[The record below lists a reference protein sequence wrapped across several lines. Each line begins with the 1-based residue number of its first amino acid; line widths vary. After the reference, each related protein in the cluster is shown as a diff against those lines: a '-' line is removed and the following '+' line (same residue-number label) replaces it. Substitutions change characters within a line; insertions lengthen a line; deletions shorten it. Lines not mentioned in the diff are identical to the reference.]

1 MTNGKIYRSFN
12 TKNRVTISNNDCL
25 KFAKKLPA
33 KSVQLIVTSPP
44 YNISKEYEK
53 KVSIDNYLEFHSNV
67 IDECKRILKP
77 KGSICWQ
84 TGNYI
89 YKNHYSKSVV
99 PLDIEFYNLFK
110 QKDFHLRNRIIWSF
124 GHGLNNTNR
133 LSGRYE
139 VISWYTFT
147 NEYLFKLD
155 EVRVK
160 QKYPGKRSY
169 RGSSKGKVS
178 GNIKGKNPSD
188 FWDDEDIIFNEIKT
202 DTWKN
207 IPNVKGNHIEK
218 TDHPCQYP
226 IALVSRLIK
235 LLSNKNHLVFDPFIG
250 AGTTAVSGII
260 NGRRVAGCDN
270 NEEYYKIAVHNIKQA
285 LNGTLRVREDKP
297 NYRPN
302 KNISVTS
309 VPDEWK

>member
-1 MTNGKIYRSFN
+1 MSNQKIYKTYNSN
-12 TKNRVTISNNDCL
+12 NRITISNSDCL
-25 KFAKKLPA
+25 KFAKKLPD

-44 YNISKEYEK
+44 YNISKEYEIK
-53 KVSIDNYLEFHSNV
+53 TSLNDYLEFHSRV

-84 TGNYI
+84 TGNFL
-89 YKNHYSKSVV
+89 YKNNFSKAVI

-124 GHGLNNTNR
+124 GHGLNNTDR

-139 VISWYTFT
+139 VISWYTLA
-147 NEYLFKLD
+147 NEYLFNLD
-155 EVRVK
+155 TVRIK
-160 QKYPGKRSY
+160 QKYPGKKSY
-169 RGSSKGKVS
+169 KGLNKGKIS

-188 FWDDEDIIFNEIKT
+188 YWDDEDIIFKEIKT

-226 IALVSRLIK
+226 IALVSRLVK
-235 LLSNKNHLVFDPFIG
+235 LLSNKNHLVFDPFLGSG
-250 AGTTAVSGII
+250 ATTVSGII
-260 NGRRVAGCDN
+260 NGRRVVGCDN
-270 NEEYYKIAVHNIKQA
+270 NKEYYKIAVHNCKQA
-285 LNGTLRVREDKP
+285 LNRTLSIREDKP
-297 NYRPN
+297 NYKPN
-302 KNISVTS
+302 KNISVAC
-309 VPDEWK
+309 VPEEWK

>member
-1 MTNGKIYRSFN
+1 MPKTKIYKNFN
-12 TKNRVTISNNDCL
+12 IKNRITIKNNDCL
-25 KFAKKLPA
+25 DFMKKIPDN
-33 KSVQLIVTSPP
+33 SVQLIITSPP

-53 KVSIDNYLEFHSNV
+53 KATLDDYLNFHSRV
-67 IDECKRILKP
+67 IDECKRVLKP

-89 YKNHYSKSVV
+89 YKNHYSKAVV
-99 PLDIEFYNLFK
+99 PLDIEFYNLFH

-124 GHGLNNTNR
+124 GHGLNNRDR

-139 VISWYTFT
+139 VIAWYTFA
-147 NEYLFKLD
+147 NEYVFNLD
-155 EVRVK
+155 DVRVK

-169 RGSSKGKVS
+169 SGKNKGKVS

-188 FWDDEDIIFNEIKT
+188 YWDDEEIIFKEIKT

-218 TDHPCQYP
+218 TAHPCQYP

-235 LLSNKNHLVFDPFIG
+235 LLSNKNHLVLDPFIG
-250 AGTTAVSGII
+250 AGTTAVSAIL
-260 NGRRVAGCDN
+260 NGRRVAGCDT
-270 NEEYYKIAVHNIKQA
+270 NEDYYKITMHNINEA
-285 LNGTLRVREDKP
+285 LNGSLKVREDKP
-297 NYRPN
+297 TYKPN
-302 KNISVTS
+302 KKTSVAS